1 MMSDQDG
8 HTVSSAVLLR
18 SDTLALLSLVFPPV
32 SLHRFTLTGDG
43 EGEGEREGE
52 GGDVLIINLIEE
64 CLLMTALASLGMIG
78 SSVYNAAA
86 SVIRFLYVR
95 SSLQQE
101 INEVYKRTQ
110 FVYLSLFITGLLC
123 LVHIT
128 DFYFYQ
134 TTRSTSH

>member
-1 MMSDQDG
+1 M
-8 HTVSSAVLLR
+8 
-18 SDTLALLSLVFPPV
+18 DTLFRLLYSSVAIHWRSYLLYFHQSLFTDLLSLEMV
-32 SLHRFTLTGDG
+32 R
-43 EGEGEREGE
+43 ERERE

-95 SSLQQE
+95 SSLQRE

-134 TTRSTSH
+134 ATRSTSH

>member
-1 MMSDQDG
+1 MLPNCFQ
-8 HTVSSAVLLR
+8 
-18 SDTLALLSLVFPPV
+18 
-32 SLHRFTLTGDG
+32 
-43 EGEGEREGE
+43 
-52 GGDVLIINLIEE
+52 E
-64 CLLMTALASLGMIG
+64 CLLMTALTSLGLIG

-123 LVHIT
+123 LVHVT
-128 DFYFYQ
+128 DLYFYQ
-134 TTRSTSH
+134 ASRFAKDSHNFG